1 MKADLTTVFRRWFE
15 VAATPIDMAA
25 NAVEQYTQ
33 NHIQPVVDKAAKNL
47 QKQTKTINAAYPGLL
62 HSLAED
68 ANEFKNKINKATD
81 TTVSYSEAIKVP
93 AFELG
98 LPNISDYIP
107 SSPIDAYP
115 HPLRKLF
122 PEKKSKKRK
131 GGGAKKHQRKRR
143 KKTKK
148 KALKKKHQRRK
159 THHIRR

>member
-68 ANEFKNKINKATD
+68 ANEFKNKIH
-81 TTVSYSEAIKVP
+81 I
-93 AFELG
+93 
-98 LPNISDYIP
+98 NI
-107 SSPIDAYP
+107 
-115 HPLRKLF
+115 LF
-122 PEKKSKKRK
+122 SFNRWYFILFIYF
-131 GGGAKKHQRKRR
+131 
-143 KKTKK
+143 KTS
-148 KALKKKHQRRK
+148 
-159 THHIRR
+159 